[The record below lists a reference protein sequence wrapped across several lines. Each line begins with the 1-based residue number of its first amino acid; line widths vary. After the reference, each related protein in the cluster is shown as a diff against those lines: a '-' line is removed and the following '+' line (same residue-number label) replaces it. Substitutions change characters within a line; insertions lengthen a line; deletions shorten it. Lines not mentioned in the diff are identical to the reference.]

1 MRILGLAVASFVA
14 SFVLSAVALTKADA
28 SAETRMTSAIRQT
41 PQTCPVEGKT
51 VTNLVKAPRY
61 MYAGTVYYFCCD
73 GCKAKFQANPI
84 AYTRPKSKY
93 SACCAGE
100 GSVSKGEKAGG
111 CCGDK
116 KASPATAS
124 DGNALASTASAKL
137 ICPISGEELD
147 VATAVAFEYNGK
159 TYYTCCNRCKSKF
172 LADPNTYAKKAESL
186 SPLQGKPANK

>member
-116 KASPATAS
+116 KASPACCA
-124 DGNALASTASAKL
+124 
-137 ICPISGEELD
+137 GEGSVSKGEK
-147 VATAVAFEYNGK
+147 AGG
-159 TYYTCCNRCKSKF
+159 CCG
-172 LADPNTYAKKAESL
+172 DKKAS
-186 SPLQGKPANK
+186 